1 MNWDRKLEEHF
12 KRIYD
17 EVFPIVAR
25 VVYRVCNDQEVT
37 EELCHDAFIKLY
49 ERIDQ
54 FPDTDQAKYWLIRVA
69 KNHALNHV
77 KRKQRERR
85 AYEKV
90 LAMPVLKLPTGED
103 NVIRAESTA
112 LVQAALEKL
121 PEKLRVILIMK
132 EYGELNYRDIAKS
145 LGITEAN
152 VKVRVFRARQ
162 KLGQIL
168 QNDFLPEGV
177 RHE

>member
-1 MNWDRKLEEHF
+1 MGWDRKLEEHF
-12 KRIYD
+12 KQIYD

-25 VVYRVCNDQEVT
+25 VVFRVCNDQDVA

-54 FPDTDQAKYWLIRVA
+54 FPDKDQAKYWLIRVA
-69 KNHALNHV
+69 KNHALNHI

-90 LAMPVLKLPTGED
+90 LALPEQHLPGGEETL
-103 NVIRAESTA
+103 IRSESAEQ
-112 LVQAALEKL
+112 VQAALAKL
-121 PEKLRVILIMK
+121 PENLRVILVMK
-132 EYGELNYRDIAKS
+132 EYGDMNYRDIAKT
-145 LGITEAN
+145 LGISEAN

-162 KLGQIL
+162 KLAGLLAQ
-168 QNDFLPEGV
+168 DFLPEGAN
-177 RHE
+177 HG